1 MNTSIFTLH
10 FTRDFQIRMIRIQ
23 TRNCSCPDYTSF
35 YFVPGNEQPHFQ
47 MELWSMLPRIR
58 CQMTRRISVLLE
70 SLLAQCYSIVIN
82 DPKYTIH
89 MNRSLIRTRQIST
102 RMVILFSNVDYV
114 IVNWLGSID
123 NLHADFLDARSK
135 LIQDRFYNI

>member
-10 FTRDFQIRMIRIQ
+10 FTRDFQIRMIRIKSG
-23 TRNCSCPDYTSF
+23 NCFCPD
-35 YFVPGNEQPHFQ
+35 FQ
-47 MELWSMLPRIR
+47 MERWSMLPRIR

-89 MNRSLIRTRQIST
+89 MNRSLIRTRYIST
-102 RMVILFSNVDYV
+102 RIVILFSNVDYV

-123 NLHADFLDARSK
+123 NLHADFLDVRSK

>member
-23 TRNCSCPDYTSF
+23 TGNCSCLDYTSF
-35 YFVPGNEQPHFQ
+35 YFVPGNDQPHFQ

-58 CQMTRRISVLLE
+58 GQMTRRISVLLE
-70 SLLAQCYSIVIN
+70 SLLAQYYSIVIN

-89 MNRSLIRTRQIST
+89 MNRSLIRT
-102 RMVILFSNVDYV
+102 
-114 IVNWLGSID
+114 
-123 NLHADFLDARSK
+123 K
-135 LIQDRFYNI
+135 

>member
-23 TRNCSCPDYTSF
+23 TGNCSCPDYTSF
-35 YFVPGNEQPHFQ
+35 YLVRGNEQPHFQ

-89 MNRSLIRTRQIST
+89 MNRSLIRTR
-102 RMVILFSNVDYV
+102 
-114 IVNWLGSID
+114 
-123 NLHADFLDARSK
+123 
-135 LIQDRFYNI
+135 